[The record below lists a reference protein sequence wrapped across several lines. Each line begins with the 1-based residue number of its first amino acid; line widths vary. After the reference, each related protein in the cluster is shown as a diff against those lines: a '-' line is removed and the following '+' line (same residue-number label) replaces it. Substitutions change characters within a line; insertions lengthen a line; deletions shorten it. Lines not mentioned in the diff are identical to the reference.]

1 MNLMHLKYVVE
12 LNKTRSFSKA
22 AENLYMGQPN
32 LSRAIK
38 DLEKELNIKIFNRT
52 TKGIEVTSEG
62 EEFIQNAKKILY
74 EFDKM
79 ERRYSGNTENAQRFS
94 IVVPRATYISKS
106 LIEFLKELDRKY
118 PMNIVYKE
126 TNSLKSINKVIEGEY
141 RLGIVRYRKTYSNQF
156 KKLFEEKGL
165 TYEVISE
172 FKYLMVAN
180 KNSSLAK
187 LSFVKSDDLIN
198 YIEICHP
205 DPYVPTL
212 PMTDLKKLEFSDN
225 VNKRIYVFERASQFE
240 MLENVENTFMWV
252 SPIPH
257 ELLEKYNLTYINYVE
272 LPNNEFND
280 VLIYKKGYHLTDI
293 DKNYLTILCNETRKF
308 KRKYI
313 YINLI

>member
-38 DLEKELNIKIFNRT
+38 DLETELNIKIFNRT
-52 TKGIEVTSEG
+52 TKGIEVTPEG

-141 RLGIVRYRKTYSNQF
+141 RLGIVRYRKT
-156 KKLFEEKGL
+156 
-165 TYEVISE
+165 
-172 FKYLMVAN
+172 
-180 KNSSLAK
+180 
-187 LSFVKSDDLIN
+187 
-198 YIEICHP
+198 
-205 DPYVPTL
+205 
-212 PMTDLKKLEFSDN
+212 
-225 VNKRIYVFERASQFE
+225 
-240 MLENVENTFMWV
+240 
-252 SPIPH
+252 
-257 ELLEKYNLTYINYVE
+257 
-272 LPNNEFND
+272 
-280 VLIYKKGYHLTDI
+280 
-293 DKNYLTILCNETRKF
+293 
-308 KRKYI
+308 
-313 YINLI
+313 

>member
-52 TKGIEVTSEG
+52 TKGIEVTPEG

-74 EFDKM
+74 EFDKI

-106 LIEFLKELDRKY
+106 LIEFLKELDKKY

-180 KNSSLAK
+180 KNSALAK

-240 MLENVENTFMWV
+240 MLENVDNTFMWV

-272 LPNNEFND
+272 LSNNEFND

-293 DKNYLTILCNETRKF
+293 DKNYLTILCNEARKF
-308 KRKYI
+308 KRK
-313 YINLI
+313 

>member
-38 DLEKELNIKIFNRT
+38 DLETELNIKIFNRT

-106 LIEFLKELDRKY
+106 LIEFLKELDKKY

-141 RLGIVRYRKTYSNQF
+141 RLGIVRYRKTYANQF

-180 KNSSLAK
+180 KNSALAK

-272 LPNNEFND
+272 LSNNEYND

-308 KRKYI
+308 KRK
-313 YINLI
+313 

>member
-38 DLEKELNIKIFNRT
+38 DLETELNIKIFNRT

-180 KNSSLAK
+180 KNSALAK

-272 LPNNEFND
+272 LSNNEYND

-308 KRKYI
+308 KRK
-313 YINLI
+313 

>member
-38 DLEKELNIKIFNRT
+38 DLEKEINIKIFNRT
-52 TKGIEVTSEG
+52 TKGIEVTPEG

-74 EFDKM
+74 EFDKI

-106 LIEFLKELDRKY
+106 LIEFLKELDKKY

-180 KNSSLAK
+180 KNSALAK

-240 MLENVENTFMWV
+240 MLENVDNTFMWV

-272 LPNNEFND
+272 LSNNEFND

-293 DKNYLTILCNETRKF
+293 DKNYLTILCNEARKF
-308 KRKYI
+308 KRK
-313 YINLI
+313 